1 MIVPAPTRPL
11 RLGFPV
17 KVMGKP
23 GLKSNDTRRWQ
34 KNPHLKCSL
43 EYVDQILDYLR
54 DVGLDMYR
62 LSSDLAPYA
71 THPDMPQFHNMV
83 AESDAELAAFG
94 RKARE
99 YDIRLSFHPSQYVL
113 LNSPDPSLTGK
124 SIWDL
129 ASQAEML
136 DRMGAGDEAVLVT
149 HVGGVYGDHEA
160 SRARWIDGWEQCPDH
175 VKRRLVLEN
184 DDIRFSAADALWI
197 HERTGVR
204 LIFDYQHFWC
214 LNPERLELRPTLER
228 FLASWPEGVR
238 PKIHF
243 SSPRTEMREVK
254 RNVTAKERARA
265 QSGRPARKGEVTK
278 VPVKATAR
286 VKTVLLPPIWTGH
299 ADFTNPF
306 EFATFMRMA
315 EGLEFDVMMEGKSKD
330 ISLLKLRPDLLRF
343 APDVAERFGI
353 CPSAAEQLARQER
366 ELERGVAAEDEPDVD
381 EGSSMPLPAEAAE

>member
-1 MIVPAPTRPL
+1 MSSPARPL

-17 KVMGKP
+17 KVIGRP
-23 GLKSNDTRRWQ
+23 DLKSNDTRRWQ

-43 EYVDQILDYLR
+43 EGVDAILDYLAK
-54 DVGLDMYR
+54 VGIDMYR
-62 LSSDLAPYA
+62 FSSDLAPYA

-83 AESDAELAAFG
+83 AESDAELAALG
-94 RKARE
+94 KKARAL
-99 YDIRLSFHPSQYVL
+99 DFRLSFHPSQFVL
-113 LNSPDPSLTGK
+113 LNSPDPELTAK

-129 ASQAEML
+129 SSQAEML
-136 DRMGAGDEAVLVT
+136 DRMGLDDEAVMVT
-149 HVGGVYGDHEA
+149 HVGGVYDDREA
-160 SRARWIDGWEQCPDH
+160 SRARWIEGWEKCPDH
-175 VKRRLVLEN
+175 VRRRLVLEN
-184 DDIRFSAADALWI
+184 DDIRFSAADVLWI

-214 LNPERLELRPTLER
+214 LNPERLDMRATLER
-228 FLASWPEGVR
+228 FLASWPAGVR

-254 RNVTAKERARA
+254 QAVTPKQRAAAKAGTAR
-265 QSGRPARKGEVTK
+265 PKKGEITK
-278 VPVKATAR
+278 APVKATAR
-286 VKTVLLPPIWTGH
+286 VKTVLRPPIWTGH

-343 APDVAERFGI
+343 APDVAARFGI
-353 CPSAAEQLARQER
+353 TAADAAQLAADEAR
-366 ELERGVAAEDEPDVD
+366 LEQGVATDAEADVD
-381 EGSSMPLPAEAAE
+381 EGLQLAAE